1 MNKQNYIDHAEQALL
16 HTYNRFPVVLDHGE
30 GVYLYDTDGKKY
42 LDFAAGIAV
51 CAFGYGKKEY
61 NDALKNQVDKLL
73 HTSNLYYNVP
83 TMEAAEKAL
92 AAADMDRIFF
102 TNSGTEAIEGALK
115 AAKKY
120 GIPVRIAHSHNSEN
134 MGNKLV
140 LISHLQHKKIISK
153 YVTHFFACSDVAGAF
168 MFGDNIVK
176 QNNYCLINNA
186 IETDKYS
193 YNENIR
199 MKTRLDLKISD
210 KIVIT
215 NVGRFHF
222 QKNHS
227 FLVNV
232 FSEFYKKY
240 PTSVLLLIGD
250 GELMEE
256 VKNQVKKL
264 GLTDCVMFLGNRGD
278 VDRLMQA
285 ADLLLMPSRFE
296 GLPVSAIEAQA
307 SGLPCLFSDTITS
320 QVKITESVKFESL
333 EAPLEKWVEDMEE
346 LLKEHRKDTRAQ
358 IISAGYDIEE
368 NAEHI
373 FERFL

>member
-1 MNKQNYIDHAEQALL
+1 MYGGVEAFILNYVNHLPENKYTVELIIMNRTPQYLGEKLKREVKIHYVPERIKNPLGYNCRVNEIVKKGNYDILWCNFCTLSDI
-16 HTYNRFPVVLDHGE
+16 TW
-30 GVYLYDTDGKKY
+30 
-42 LDFAAGIAV
+42 
-51 CAFGYGKKEY
+51 
-61 NDALKNQVDKLL
+61 
-73 HTSNLYYNVP
+73 
-83 TMEAAEKAL
+83 
-92 AAADMDRIFF
+92 
-102 TNSGTEAIEGALK
+102 LK

-134 MGNKLV
+134 MGSKLV
-140 LISHLQHKKIISK
+140 LISHLQHKKAISK
-153 YVTHFFACSDVAGAF
+153 YVTHFFACSDVAGKF

-240 PTSVLLLIGD
+240 P
-250 GELMEE
+250 
-256 VKNQVKKL
+256 K
-264 GLTDCVMFLGNRGD
+264 
-278 VDRLMQA
+278 RL
-285 ADLLLMPSRFE
+285 
-296 GLPVSAIEAQA
+296 
-307 SGLPCLFSDTITS
+307 
-320 QVKITESVKFESL
+320 
-333 EAPLEKWVEDMEE
+333 
-346 LLKEHRKDTRAQ
+346 
-358 IISAGYDIEE
+358 
-368 NAEHI
+368 
-373 FERFL
+373 

>member
-1 MNKQNYIDHAEQALL
+1 MKMKKILIYGLSNMYGGVEAFILNYVNHLPENKYTVELIVMNRTPQYLGEKLKREVKIHYVPERIKNPLGYNCRVNEIVKKGNYDILWCNFCTLSDI
-16 HTYNRFPVVLDHGE
+16 TW
-30 GVYLYDTDGKKY
+30 
-42 LDFAAGIAV
+42 
-51 CAFGYGKKEY
+51 
-61 NDALKNQVDKLL
+61 
-73 HTSNLYYNVP
+73 
-83 TMEAAEKAL
+83 
-92 AAADMDRIFF
+92 
-102 TNSGTEAIEGALK
+102 LK

-153 YVTHFFACSDVAGAF
+153 YVTHFFACSDVAGEF

-278 VDRLMQA
+278 VDQLMQA

-296 GLPVSAIEAQA
+296 GFPVSAIEAQA
-307 SGLPCLFSDTITS
+307 SGLPCLFSDTITT